1 MGASGGVGGDMV
13 RGAVAGALGVWVMDR
28 VDWWMYDHEDPEA
41 RRRTEA
47 VRPGG
52 LDPAHN
58 VVNRVA
64 GALGTE
70 LSPRQPHPAG
80 IAVHYMLG
88 IVPGAV
94 YGALRDRVP
103 VVGAGRGLAWGLALT
118 AVEDEGLNTVT
129 GLAARPRDYPWQAHM
144 RSVVA
149 HLVYGVVTDFAFR
162 ALKARAR

>member
-1 MGASGGVGGDMV
+1 MSTVGGDML
-13 RGAVAGALGVWVMDR
+13 RGAVAGAVGIWVLDR
-28 VDWWMYDHEDPEA
+28 VDWWMFDREDPEA

-52 LDPAHN
+52 LDPAH
-58 VVNRVA
+58 VVANRVA
-64 GALGTE
+64 RALGTE

-80 IAVHYMLG
+80 IAVHYLLG

-103 VVGAGRGLAWGLALT
+103 VVGAGRGLLWGLVLT
-118 AVEDEGLNTVT
+118 AVEDEGLNTAA
-129 GLAARPRDYPWQAHM
+129 GLAARRRDYPWQAHA

-149 HLVYGVVTDFAFR
+149 HLAYGLATDLAFR